1 MESKSSFDKYRKQ
14 ILHFF
19 GYKYIS
25 QKGSLRWYLGEG
37 GGKWAGGELDSESRS
52 GIALRR
58 QEEEIK
64 KVKWESRKGNM
75 RAEREIRKQKG
86 K

>member
-1 MESKSSFDKYRKQ
+1 MDTN
-14 ILHFF
+14 ILVRREVWD
-19 GYKYIS
+19 GIWE
-25 QKGSLRWYLGEG
+25 R

-86 K
+86 KNESRKGNKKAEREIRK

>member
-37 GGKWAGGELDSESRS
+37 GNLQGKLELESESRS

-58 QEEEIK
+58 QEEKIK
-64 KVKWESRKGNM
+64 RVKWESRKGNKK
-75 RAEREIRKQKG
+75 AEREIRKQKG